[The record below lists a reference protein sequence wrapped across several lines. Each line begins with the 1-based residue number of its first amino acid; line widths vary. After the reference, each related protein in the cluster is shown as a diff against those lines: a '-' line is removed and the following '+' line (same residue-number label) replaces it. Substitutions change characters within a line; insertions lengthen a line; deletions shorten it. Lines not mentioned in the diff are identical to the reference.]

1 MMVRCHRGDSGGGK
15 GSTYQSCDG
24 KQQAFVMIIASGQDV
39 AVTSLFHVRLATQL
53 FHVGLAS
60 QLLVQSAHLVHRSVM
75 AACVLVNT
83 KTRAHMV
90 GLRLTPFRM
99 TG

>member
-1 MMVRCHRGDSGGGK
+1 MVRCHRGDSGGGK

-53 FHVGLAS
+53 FHVWTRKPTLSPIGS
-60 QLLVQSAHLVHRSVM
+60 FGSSVRHGRMRSCEYQNKGAHGGP
-75 AACVLVNT
+75 AFD
-83 KTRAHMV
+83 
-90 GLRLTPFRM
+90 PF
-99 TG
+99 